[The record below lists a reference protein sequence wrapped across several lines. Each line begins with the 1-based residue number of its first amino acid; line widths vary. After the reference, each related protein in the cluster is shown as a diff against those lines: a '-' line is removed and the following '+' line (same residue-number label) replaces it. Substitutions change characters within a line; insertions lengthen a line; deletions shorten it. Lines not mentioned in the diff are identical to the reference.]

1 MTTVTHAAE
10 LNNGKWTSWLPLTT
24 AYPSKSA
31 CNSQAWARNG
41 VDPSIN
47 YFPYIYDVAYGL
59 SVANT
64 LTCLPPEVSQW
75 WSGAATVLNTVTSWS
90 IGPIVCPAAFT
101 TASTSIVSGS
111 STSVFCCPTGFT
123 IAYNLPMDPGLDGVC
138 TSAFTS
144 GQKLVYASPTSNSFV
159 SVTTT
164 FTVQTAYMVA
174 NPVEGYNFAIS
185 STSSSS
191 SSTSTG
197 GSSTSSTSATSASS
211 STTGTALP
219 ANTDTHTSGLSTGA
233 KAGIGAGVAVLALV
247 IAAIVGFLLFRRRRK
262 YATGPVSELPG
273 YGQENKHQPP
283 ALVEAHSDVEPP
295 RSEMDGRTRPAE
307 LAG

>member
-1 MTTVTHAAE
+1 
-10 LNNGKWTSWLPLTT
+10 
-24 AYPSKSA
+24 
-31 CNSQAWARNG
+31 
-41 VDPSIN
+41 
-47 YFPYIYDVAYGL
+47 
-59 SVANT
+59 
-64 LTCLPPEVSQW
+64 
-75 WSGAATVLNTVTSWS
+75 
-90 IGPIVCPAAFT
+90 
-101 TASTSIVSGS
+101 
-111 STSVFCCPTGFT
+111 
-123 IAYNLPMDPGLDGVC
+123 MDPGLDGVC